1 MLGENI
7 DKILA
12 ELSSNRVERA
22 WKAFLNSYSPLIM
35 HMVCQYESDSNRA
48 DECFLFVCGKLS
60 DDGFRRLLQFDS
72 GRKARFSTWLKLIV
86 SNLCV
91 DWHRREFGRNR
102 PYRAITGLS
111 ALDQLLYHYK
121 TECGMDRRACLNALR
136 LTYPDLTE
144 KQLAESNGRLH
155 TALTPRQRWQLTIRK
170 REMGAVNAP
179 GVVCDQS
186 KATELVEPGP
196 GPESVAQLLQTQTS
210 LEQAMSH
217 LSDQQRL
224 LLRLRFQEE
233 LSLKD
238 VADLAGLG
246 NLHQAKRR
254 IKSALA
260 ALAELLKSN
269 MPVK

>member
-1 MLGENI
+1 MLGGNI
-7 DKILA
+7 DKILT
-12 ELSSNRVERA
+12 ELSSNRVESA

-35 HMVCQYESDSNRA
+35 QVVYQYESDPNKA

-72 GRKARFSTWLKLIV
+72 GRNARFSSWLKVIV

-91 DWHRREFGRNR
+91 DWRRKEFGRHR
-102 PYRAITGLS
+102 PYRAIDRLS
-111 ALDQLLYHYK
+111 PLDQLLYHYK

-136 LTYPDLTE
+136 ITYPDLTE

-170 REMGAVNAP
+170 REMGAVNVSGAAS
-179 GVVCDQS
+179 DQT

-196 GPESVAQLLQTQTS
+196 GPESVAQLLQTRAS
-210 LEQAMSH
+210 LEQAMSQ
-217 LSDQQRL
+217 LNNQQRL
-224 LLRLRFQEE
+224 LLRLRFQED
-233 LSLKD
+233 LPLKD

-260 ALAELLKSN
+260 ALAELLKPN
-269 MPVK
+269 LPDK